1 MNLERTLRSMTNITP
16 DKDRIDKIEDVRE
29 GYKNLAK
36 ILFVN
41 CPDSLNLDLAVERLE
56 DSLMRAVKSI
66 VLENN
71 NKYCSSCEIPEDD
84 KNCIECN
91 MEDL

>member
-1 MNLERTLRSMTNITP
+1 MNLNRTLRSMTNITP

-66 VLENN
+66 VLGEGLGD
-71 NKYCSSCEIPEDD
+71 E
-84 KNCIECN
+84 
-91 MEDL
+91 